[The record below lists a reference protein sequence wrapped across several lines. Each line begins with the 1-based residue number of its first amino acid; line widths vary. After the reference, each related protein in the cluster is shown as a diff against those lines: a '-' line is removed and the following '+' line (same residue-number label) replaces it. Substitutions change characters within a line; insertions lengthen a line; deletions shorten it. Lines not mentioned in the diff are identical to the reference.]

1 MKHIKI
7 VESSFEKFGKFV
19 YDNKWKLV
27 IVSFLLNGIFGLGLL
42 SLTLNND
49 IKSLFVNEHTEAKK
63 LEEKLLTMYPDKS
76 REQFKVYSS
85 IKLPLFVD
93 VIVSAKSKENLFD
106 PFFINQTHKLIDGIK
121 NVSIMSD
128 YLGLI
133 NYTDLCARNSGSCVM
148 EGSEILQELGQCKNK
163 SSCLNINNLNSSF
176 STEIFSSILN
186 SIGEYTLNNGTFVSA
201 RYIKFRLY
209 LRQDT
214 KGVSRDSKH
223 WQNNFI
229 RYMSSFKSAYLDV
242 AFSHSTSIFEEIGQD
257 TYPDIRFFAL
267 TFTILMIYL
276 GVYISG
282 GDCVSKRMN
291 IGRMGTIV
299 VPLSILGA
307 WGLVTGA
314 GLEFTNCV
322 GVMPYFALCK
332 CFNLHF
338 SYQMYDTCNVFNTVS
353 KCKFPNQQAS
363 RSITI

>member
-7 VESSFEKFGKFV
+7 VESSFERFGKFV

-27 IVSFLLNGIFGLGLL
+27 IVSFLINGIFGLGLL

-49 IKSLFVNEHTEAKK
+49 IKALFLNRHTETKK

-76 REQFKVYSS
+76 MEQFKAYSS

-106 PFFINQTHKLIDGIK
+106 AFFINQTHKLIDEIK
-121 NVSIMSD
+121 NISIVSD

-133 NYTDLCARNSGSCVM
+133 YYTDLCARNSGNCVM

-163 SSCLNINNLNSSF
+163 SLCLNMNNLNSSF
-176 STEIFSSILN
+176 TKERFSSILN
-186 SIGEYTLNNGTFVSA
+186 SIGEYTLINGTIVSA
-201 RYIKFRLY
+201 RYVKFRLY

-214 KGVSRDSKH
+214 KGVSHDAKH
-223 WQNNFI
+223 WQNNFVK
-229 RYMSSFKSAYLDV
+229 YMSSFKNAYLEV
-242 AFSHSTSIFEEIGQD
+242 EFSHSTSLFEEIGQD

-267 TFTILMIYL
+267 TFTILLIYL
-276 GVYISG
+276 GFYISG

-332 CFNLHF
+332 CFNSPFLTLLH
-338 SYQMYDTCNVFNTVS
+338 DAFNL
-353 KCKFPNQQAS
+353 
-363 RSITI
+363 